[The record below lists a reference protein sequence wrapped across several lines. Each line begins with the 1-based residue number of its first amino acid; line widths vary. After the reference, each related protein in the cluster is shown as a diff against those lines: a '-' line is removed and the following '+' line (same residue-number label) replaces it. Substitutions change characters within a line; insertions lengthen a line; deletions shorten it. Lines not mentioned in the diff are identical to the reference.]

1 MYARTAALLVVCV
14 AFGTLAACYESP
26 SVIVHKPGVYKGAR
40 DPLLAKQQSPE
51 QQQRLR
57 ERFAQV
63 QPDR

>member
-1 MYARTAALLVVCV
+1 MSGKLLTWLVLSGVFVALS
-14 AFGTLAACYESP
+14 GCYESP
-26 SVIVHKPGVYKGAR
+26 SVTVYKPGVYKGAR
-40 DPLLAKQQSPE
+40 DPLVEKQRSPE